1 MLDKEMQK
9 AKALE
14 DRLEIFKRVLK
25 GESYRSV
32 GMFYSLHNTRIANI
46 VAQVVRE
53 INHPRF
59 KPELAEVFTYNEFPE
74 AYHDQPELTSNPAEL
89 NNTFNLSTLTLK
101 RLRTKADFLIQYA
114 NMRLNPM
121 GMENMKRAGSVIQK
135 SAMLERL
142 AYEIKMFLAEAYKSL
157 PPGKLNTATDLH
169 NPKYITDR
177 LTKMAF
183 IVTGE
188 EPSSTFFMRQ
198 IAAAGVYEPNCF
210 YTLKQ
215 DMYAGSNS
223 PNDLAHSQVF
233 TKWQEMLRDIRF
245 FHYVLPID
253 KIGSF

>member
-1 MLDKEMQK
+1 MFDKEMQK

-53 INHPRF
+53 VNHPSF
-59 KPELAEVFTYNEFPE
+59 KPELVDVFTYNEFPE
-74 AYHDQPELTSNPAEL
+74 AYFDQPELTSNPEAL
-89 NNTFNLSTLTLK
+89 KNTFNLSALTLK

-121 GMENMKRAGSVIQK
+121 GIENMKRASSVIQK
-135 SAMLERL
+135 SALLERL

-157 PPGKLNTATDLH
+157 PQGKLKSAIDIQNS
-169 NPKYITDR
+169 KYITDR

-183 IVTGE
+183 IATGE
-188 EPSSTFFMRQ
+188 EPSSTFHMRQ
-198 IAAAGVYEPNCF
+198 IAAAGVYEPQCV
-210 YTLKQ
+210 YTVTQ
-215 DMYAGSNS
+215 GMYAGSNR

-233 TKWQEMLRDIRF
+233 TKWQEMIRDIRR
-245 FHYVLPID
+245 FHYVSLID
-253 KIGSF
+253 KIGPF

>member
-1 MLDKEMQK
+1 MFDKEMQK

-53 INHPRF
+53 VNHPSF
-59 KPELAEVFTYNEFPE
+59 KPELVDVFTYNEFPE
-74 AYHDQPELTSNPAEL
+74 AYFDQPELTSNPEAL
-89 NNTFNLSTLTLK
+89 KNTFNLSVLTLK

-121 GMENMKRAGSVIQK
+121 GIENMKRAASVIEK

-142 AYEIKMFLAEAYKSL
+142 AYEIKMFLAEAYKSF
-157 PPGKLNTATDLH
+157 PPGKLKSAIDIQNS
-169 NPKYITDR
+169 KYITDR

-183 IVTGE
+183 IATGE
-188 EPSSTFFMRQ
+188 EPSSTFLMRQ
-198 IAAAGVYEPNCF
+198 IASAGVYEPQCV
-210 YTLKQ
+210 YTVTQ
-215 DMYAGSNS
+215 GMYAGSNS

-233 TKWQEMLRDIRF
+233 TKWQEMIRDIRR
-245 FHYVLPID
+245 FHYVSLID
-253 KIGSF
+253 KIGPF